1 MNDSVSKPKSNQN
14 GDTEIIPT
22 DVITYSPQEWQ
33 AKRDKLR
40 EQLERAAN
48 AGSSPTIARYI
59 LSCLSAIPIVGGGI
73 GGVAGF
79 WSEKEQANINDIFV
93 AWMKLQEDE
102 LKEIGKTLFEVILRL
117 DRGDPEVLKRIE
129 SPEYLSLIKKAFR
142 DWSAAES
149 EEKRVLIR
157 NLLANAGASRQLS
170 SDDVI
175 RLFIGWIDKYSEAHF
190 AVIKA
195 VYNAKG
201 ITRMGI
207 WIKIHGQQVRED
219 SADADLFKLLTN
231 DLSQGHVIRQ
241 HRETDY
247 QGNFIRQSPGR
258 RGGSPSNIYTSAFD
272 NEKQYEL
279 TELGMQFVHY
289 TMNEIVPKITTGS
302 S

>member
-1 MNDSVSKPKSNQN
+1 MSDAVFKPKSDQN
-14 GDTEIIPT
+14 DNAEIVST
-22 DVITYSPQEWQ
+22 NVTTYNPEEWQ
-33 AKRDKLR
+33 VKRDKLR
-40 EQLERAAN
+40 EQLEKATN
-48 AGSSPTIARYI
+48 TGSGPTISRYI

-73 GGVAGF
+73 GGIAGV

-102 LKEIGKTLFEVILRL
+102 LREIGKTLFEVILRL
-117 DRGDPEVLKRIE
+117 DRDDPEVLKRIE
-129 SPEYLSLIKKAFR
+129 SPEYLSLIRKAFR

-157 NLLANAGASRQLS
+157 NLLANAGASHQLS

-207 WIKIHGQQVRED
+207 WMKIHGQQVRED

-231 DLSQGHVIRQ
+231 DLSQGHVMRQ

-247 QGNFIRQSPGR
+247 QGNFIRQSSGR
-258 RGGSPSNIYTSAFD
+258 KSGSPSNAYTSAFD